1 MRIIEGV
8 EELGPY
14 PEVIPPSLAGGLR
27 DSIVCNP
34 CNGPMYWEGEV
45 EHWSCPTCP
54 NKKTLTKRVTPMEK
68 AEQLEGFLGQ
78 NEAAQDSYASW
89 IIMGITLTIG
99 YLMYTDYLHARSQK
113 RARGWG
119 R

>member
-68 AEQLEGFLGQ
+68 SEQLEGFGQ
-78 NEAAQDSYASW
+78 LRSSSGDNFTHW
-89 IIMGITLTIG
+89 VVMGLTVIIG
-99 YLMYTDYLHARSQK
+99 YLMYTDYLDTRRLKK
-113 RARGWG
+113 RKSWR
-119 R
+119 